1 MCEMSRTA
9 ASVFTKCSHPEHGDS
24 TLLRNV
30 GEEL

>member
-1 MCEMSRTA
+1 MSEISGTT

-30 GEEL
+30 GAEL